1 MKKLLVSLMVLLCL
15 SSMVFANGGSE
26 KDAVDKVYTIKI
38 GHEFTTVSPRHKGL
52 EAFKAY
58 VDEKANSRIKI
69 EFYPAGVL
77 GKEAEMQESMKMG
90 NLEAFVGG
98 PFDSITPKLN
108 LFLMPFFFENQDALM
123 RVAKSE
129 IGEVIIKDAEKNGL
143 KILAIGNGGNRQITN
158 NVREIKSP
166 ADMKGLKIRT
176 PNMVSI
182 LECMKAL
189 GANPVSIPYAD
200 TYMALKTG
208 VADGQEN
215 PFANIGDMKF
225 YEVQKYLTYID
236 YQFHPEVFTMNLKF
250 FNSLPSDLQQI
261 VVDGAWIF
269 ADTVNSIRADMDKDH
284 IKTIENYGTKIYR
297 PSAAE
302 KQAFMDA
309 CAPVY
314 KYFVDNGTFTQEEL
328 GAVKKISQGK

>member
-1 MKKLLVSLMVLLCL
+1 MKKALVLLSILIAL
-15 SSMVFANGGSE
+15 SSVVFANGSSE
-26 KDAVDKVYTIKI
+26 SATSDKVYTIKI
-38 GHEFTTVSPRHKGL
+38 GHEFTTESPRHKGL
-52 EAFKAY
+52 EAFKSY
-58 VDEKANSRIKI
+58 VDANSNGRIKI

-90 NLEAFVGG
+90 NLEGFVGG
-98 PFDSITPKLN
+98 PFDTITPKLN
-108 LFLMPFFFENQDALM
+108 LFLMPFFFEDQDALM

-129 IGEVIIKDAEKNGL
+129 IGDVIIKDAEKNGL

-158 NVREIKSP
+158 NVREIKTP

-176 PNMVSI
+176 PGMVSI
-182 LECMKAL
+182 IECMKAL

-250 FNSLPSDLQQI
+250 FNSLPEDLQKI
-261 VVDGAWIF
+261 VQDGAWIF
-269 ADTVNSIRADMDKDH
+269 ADTVNSIRADMDKGY
-284 IKTIENYGTKIYR
+284 IKTIEDYGTKIYK
-297 PSAAE
+297 PTPAE
-302 KQAFMDA
+302 KQAFMEA

-328 GAVKKISQGK
+328 DAVRRISQGK